1 LSDDEELINRIETL
15 ESIERIK
22 TLKARYF
29 RLVHEKKH
37 DEFAALFTPNA
48 VIVTDGIT
56 WSSSTEMAET
66 IRSLTGAAPSVHHGH
81 MPEIAVSG
89 DSARGI
95 WAMQDLLT
103 FPAAD
108 GAPEGHIGYGQY
120 RETLPTDRRRVAHRQ
135 PHPDPLPDGSPR
147 QLASRRRGRAP
158 RMM

>member
-1 LSDDEELINRIETL
+1 MSDDEELINRVETL

-29 RLVHEKKH
+29 RLVDEKKH

-89 DSARGI
+89 DSATGI

-108 GAPEGHIGYGQY
+108 GAPEGHVGYGQY
-120 RETLPTDRRRVAHRQ
+120 RETYRRIDGEWLIDSLILTRFRMDPLANWAVDDEAAHRE
-135 PHPDPLPDGSPR
+135 
-147 QLASRRRGRAP
+147 
-158 RMM
+158 